1 MANIDTLISDARSY
15 VASTIEDADLALYN
29 AQLAAMQVGYD
40 DPEFTP
46 VTLPDTPPSAI
57 DYTLPTF
64 DTITLELPSEPT
76 DTLLFQDISD
86 IELGTVP
93 TLTAV
98 APTITLPNTPNQLPD
113 FTQVAPTIN
122 TSFAFPEPPSE
133 LTNPLITE
141 PTLTERTEPTKPQVL
156 LPGFTAVAP
165 TDTTTAPDDLEGD
178 FDAAYRNAAPS
189 TIAMVDGYVDA
200 MMAKYNPRY
209 AEQMAAIETQLA
221 TYMAGGTGL
230 NTAVENQIYERAR
243 DKNNSEANRQQA
255 ALWADAA
262 ARGHTRPPGSLLAAS
277 QKARQ
282 DAADLNAAAAREIVV
297 MQAEMEQKNLQF
309 AVTQSANLRQTMLS
323 ASLSYMQ
330 NLVSINGQALDYAK
344 SILGAV
350 IESYNT
356 AVKAYGLKLDAYRAE
371 AAVFETRLKSS
382 LAGIEL
388 YKVEIDALQAL
399 TQVDKTKVDVYR
411 ARIDTLTVYA
421 NVYRAQIE
429 AVQGRA
435 SLEKLKLEL
444 FKTQT
449 EAYGTQV
456 QAKNAEWN
464 GYRAAID
471 GQQAKAQIFN
481 TQVQGF
487 NAQLT
492 GYKTQIE
499 AQSEVVKA
507 QAMTNDARAK
517 QYSAVLSGY
526 KTVVEARGD
535 VARTKLENQRQH
547 VITFQAGIQAQVS
560 NAKVASEYYRA
571 TSTVGIKNA
580 ELSQSSIFKGADIKR
595 DYLKTVTDLN
605 TNNARIHSSLAA
617 ASMSGMNT
625 LAAQTAAT

>member
-1 MANIDTLISDARSY
+1 MSVETITADAQAY
-15 VASTIEDADLALYN
+15 VATVTDAADLALYN
-29 AQLAAMQVGYD
+29 AQLATMQVGYEEITF
-40 DPEFTP
+40 DP
-46 VTLPDTPPSAI
+46 VDLPDVPPNAI

-86 IELGTVP
+86 IDLGTVP

-113 FTQVAPTIN
+113 FTQVAPTIT

-133 LTNPLITE
+133 LTNPVIE
-141 PTLTERTEPTKPQVL
+141 APILTERTEPTKPQVL

-165 TDTTTAPDDLEGD
+165 TDTTSAPTDLEGD

-230 NTAVENQIYERAR
+230 NAAVENQIYERAR

-356 AVKAYGLKLDAYRAE
+356 AVKAFGLKLDAYRAE
-371 AAVFETRLKSS
+371 AAVYETRLKSS

-399 TQVDKTKVDVYR
+399 TQVDKSKVDVYR
-411 ARIDTLTVYA
+411 ARIDTLNVYA
-421 NVYRAQIE
+421 NVYRSQIE

-444 FKTQT
+444 FKIQT
-449 EAYGTQV
+449 EAYSTQV

-464 GYRAAID
+464 GYRATID

-560 NAKVASEYYRA
+560 NAKVASEYYQA
-571 TSTVGIKNA
+571 TSTVGLKNA
-580 ELSQSSIFKGADIKR
+580 ELSQSAMFKDAENKR
-595 DYLKTVTDLN
+595 EYLKTLAGLN
-605 TNNARIHSSLAA
+605 ATNAGIYGNLAGSA
-617 ASMSGMNT
+617 LSGINT
-625 LAAQTAAT
+625 LAAKIGQE